1 MRKRDANVDIDL
13 LKYRITDPL
22 TLIAVCAE
30 HPDWVF
36 YLEDSNGKFAH
47 RHAACA
53 AEVHIS
59 ASIHAMYNVSVMPR
73 HYVVMR
79 DDELCKHCYGAI

>member
-13 LKYRITDPL
+13 LKYRIIDPL

-36 YLEDSNGKFAH
+36 YLEDSDGKYAH

-53 AEVHIS
+53 AGVRVVDKFYAVFS
-59 ASIHAMYNVSVMPR
+59 VYVMPR